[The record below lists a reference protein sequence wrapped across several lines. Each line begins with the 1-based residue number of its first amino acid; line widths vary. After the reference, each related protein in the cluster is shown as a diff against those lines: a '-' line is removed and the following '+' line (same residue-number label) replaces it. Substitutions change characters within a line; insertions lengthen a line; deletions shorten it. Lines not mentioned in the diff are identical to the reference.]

1 MSWCTPANRAWLEGL
16 RGVRRDHPL
25 ARHTSFNIGGPAEF
39 FVAASRPG
47 ELVEECHR
55 RGVPY
60 LLLGAG
66 TNLLVADAGVE
77 GLVIRC
83 VNREWRVEGRRVHAE
98 AGLKMMRLARIC
110 ADHDLTGFEWA
121 IGVPGTVGGA
131 VYQNAGCWGGELA
144 EVLSDVE
151 GLRPGSDPR
160 RWTPAELELG
170 YRTSALRGGPLAGAL
185 VTGAWIELRPG
196 DGGASRRQMA
206 RWTAERVRT
215 QPIRTLNCGSV
226 FRNPPGD
233 SAGRLVEAAGL
244 KGAREGGAEVSA
256 LHANFIV
263 NQGGATAADVDR
275 LIRRIQLDVSER
287 FGVALDPEVERVGR
301 WPAPEQRSKHE

>member
-1 MSWCTPANRAWLEGL
+1 MSWRTPANRAWLEGL
-16 RGVRRDHPL
+16 RGVQRDQPL

-39 FVAASRPG
+39 FVASSHPEA
-47 ELVEECHR
+47 LVAEAHR

-66 TNLLVADAGVE
+66 TNLLIADAGVE
-77 GLVIRC
+77 GLVVRC
-83 VNREWRVEGRRVHAE
+83 VNRDWRVDGSRVFAR

-131 VYQNAGCWGGELA
+131 VYQNAGCWGTELV
-144 EVLSDVE
+144 EVLAAVE
-151 GLRPGSDPR
+151 GMRPDGAR
-160 RWTPAELELG
+160 CEWTPAELQLG
-170 YRTSALRGGPLAGAL
+170 YRTSALRDGCLAGAL
-185 VTGAWIELRPG
+185 VTGIWVELAPG
-196 DGGASRRQMA
+196 DGAASRRQMA
-206 RWTAERVRT
+206 AWTAERTRT

-244 KGAREGGAEVSA
+244 KGAREGAAEVSE

-263 NQGGATAADVDR
+263 NRGGATAADVDR
-275 LIRRIQLDVSER
+275 LVRRIQAEVSRCFAVTLE
-287 FGVALDPEVERVGR
+287 PEVERVGL
-301 WPAPEQRSKHE
+301 WSTE